1 MGRISSR
8 NVHRRTTS
16 KRQKSFRRTPSTP
29 LQRRPTSHSGI
40 QQGIQGELQ
49 TTMNLLDTGIV
60 IDIMENNNY
69 APAIISPITL
79 LEVLRGVE
87 DKKRPIAKQLLEE
100 SFTILNLDNSL
111 IEAYCKI
118 YRKLKQ
124 EGNLLPDADLLIAA
138 TAIAHNLTL
147 ETKDAHFVRL
157 KPLGLK
163 LG

>member
-1 MGRISSR
+1 
-8 NVHRRTTS
+8 
-16 KRQKSFRRTPSTP
+16 
-29 LQRRPTSHSGI
+29 
-40 QQGIQGELQ
+40 
-49 TTMNLLDTGIV
+49 MNLLDTGIV

-100 SFTILNLDNSL
+100 SFTILNLDNSI

-138 TAIAHNLTL
+138 TAIAQDLTL
-147 ETKDAHFVRL
+147 ETKDAHFARL
-157 KPLGLK
+157 KSLGLK
-163 LG
+163 LA

>member
-1 MGRISSR
+1 
-8 NVHRRTTS
+8 
-16 KRQKSFRRTPSTP
+16 
-29 LQRRPTSHSGI
+29 
-40 QQGIQGELQ
+40 
-49 TTMNLLDTGIV
+49 MNLLDTGIV

-100 SFTILNLDNSL
+100 SFTILNLDNSI

-138 TAIAHNLTL
+138 TAIAHDLTL
-147 ETKDAHFVRL
+147 ETKDTHFARL
-157 KPLGLK
+157 KSLGLK
-163 LG
+163 LA

>member
-1 MGRISSR
+1 
-8 NVHRRTTS
+8 
-16 KRQKSFRRTPSTP
+16 
-29 LQRRPTSHSGI
+29 
-40 QQGIQGELQ
+40 
-49 TTMNLLDTGIV
+49 MNLLDTGVV

-69 APAIISPITL
+69 APALISPITL
-79 LEVLRGVE
+79 LEVLRGIE

-100 SFTILNLDNSL
+100 SFTVLNLDNSI

-118 YRKLKQ
+118 YRKLKR
-124 EGNLLPDADLLIAA
+124 EGNLLPDADLLIAS

-147 ETKDAHFVRL
+147 ETKDAYFVRL